1 MPTEI
6 TLVSAFLVG
15 LLGSV
20 HCLGMCGGI
29 VGALT
34 FGVREDIRS
43 SPARLFPYLAAYN
56 LGRIASYAMAGA
68 IVGFL
73 SAQILHIAPPA
84 QARLAAKIITGGFMI
99 ALGLY
104 LAGWWPGLTALER
117 LGGKLWVRIEP
128 LGRRFLP
135 VNHPAKALALGL
147 VWGWLPCG
155 MVYAALA
162 WSLAT
167 GDAIRGA
174 LLMLAFGLGTLPMLF
189 AMGATARWLG
199 NVVRLAWVRR
209 AAGILILLFGVYT
222 LAAPGGH
229 AGHGGE
235 HAGQD
240 HSAHQ
245 SMSQESR

>member
-15 LLGSV
+15 LLGST

-34 FGVREDIRS
+34 LGVRADIRS
-43 SPARLFPYLAAYN
+43 SPARLLPYLAAYN
-56 LGRIASYAMAGA
+56 LGRIASYAAAGA

-73 SAQILHIAPPA
+73 SAQILQVTPPA
-84 QARLAAKIITGGFMI
+84 TARLISKIITGGFMI

-117 LGGKLWVRIEP
+117 LGGKLWIRIEP
-128 LGRRFLP
+128 FGRRFLP
-135 VNHPAKALALGL
+135 VDHPLKALAAGL

-167 GDAIRGA
+167 GDAARGA
-174 LLMLAFGLGTLPMLF
+174 LLMLAFGLGTLPMLL
-189 AMGATARWLG
+189 AMGTAARWLG
-199 NVVRLAWVRR
+199 NVVRLVWVRR
-209 AAGILILLFGVYT
+209 VAGILILLFGVYT

-229 AGHGGE
+229 VGHGSQQAGH
-235 HAGQD
+235 D

-245 SMSQESR
+245 SMQLEK